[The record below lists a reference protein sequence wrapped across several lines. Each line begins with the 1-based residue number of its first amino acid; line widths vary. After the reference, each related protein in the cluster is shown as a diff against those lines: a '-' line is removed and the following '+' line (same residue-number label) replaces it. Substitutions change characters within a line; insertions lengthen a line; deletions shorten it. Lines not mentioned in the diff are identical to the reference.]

1 MTEAFHCR
9 SGVDDGSRGH
19 HYLKADSSSGQRDL
33 EGGVG
38 GIRVVAKTIR
48 ALIRAGH
55 PGPSLAITAMITLLA
70 AQAAPHGSGP
80 VLVAPAVLAGQLSI
94 GWSNDAF
101 DADRDAVAGR
111 AGKPIAAG
119 AVSRRA
125 VAIAAAAALTMS
137 VLASF
142 AIGEVAGILNA
153 VMMAAGWAYNAG
165 LKSTLASG
173 LMYIVGFGLIPA
185 FAASTLPGQPA
196 ARPWTIAAAA
206 SVGLGAHFANVLP
219 DLAGDEAAGVRGLP
233 QRLAARSGPVAV
245 RLAALTLLLLASL
258 LLVLAASPRHRWVAL
273 AGLGVAAVLATI
285 GARAPGRLPFLAA
298 IGIAAIDVALF
309 AFGGVVLV

>member
-1 MTEAFHCR
+1 L
-9 SGVDDGSRGH
+9 
-19 HYLKADSSSGQRDL
+19 LKHSIIGPALTTAARDITIESGQLIGR
-33 EGGVG
+33 EITGRRGVG
-38 GIRVVAKTIR
+38 GFQVVAKRIR

-55 PGPSLAITAMITLLA
+55 PGPSLAITALIALLA
-70 AQAAPHGSGP
+70 AEAAPHGSGP
-80 VLVAPAVLAGQLSI
+80 ALVAPAVLAGQLSI

-101 DADRDAVAGR
+101 DADRDAAAGR
-111 AGKPIAAG
+111 ADKPVAAG
-119 AVSRRA
+119 DVSRRA
-125 VAIAAAAALTMS
+125 VGIAAAAALAVS

-142 AIGEVAGILNA
+142 SIGAVAGILNA

-173 LMYIVGFGLIPA
+173 LMYVAGFGLIPA
-185 FAASTLPGQPA
+185 FAASTLPGHPA

-206 SVGLGAHFANVLP
+206 AVGLGAHFANVLP
-219 DLAGDEAAGVRGLP
+219 DLAGDEVAGVHGLP
-233 QRLAARSGPVAV
+233 QRLATRNGPAAV
-245 RLAALTLLLLASL
+245 RLAALVLLLLASV
-258 LLVLAASPRHRWVAL
+258 LLVLASGGPHRWVAL

-309 AFGGVVLV
+309 AFGGVALV